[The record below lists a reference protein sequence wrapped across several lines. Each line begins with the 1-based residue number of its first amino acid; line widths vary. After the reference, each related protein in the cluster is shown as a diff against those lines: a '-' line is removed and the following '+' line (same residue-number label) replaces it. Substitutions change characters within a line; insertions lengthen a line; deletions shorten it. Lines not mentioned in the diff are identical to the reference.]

1 MVEKIGKKYRAKTYV
16 YGKQLH
22 LGMYSTK
29 KEAEQAVKDS
39 RIELLPTKWGQKLV
53 EVDNVSLWMRIK
65 VWGSKWRRK

>member
-29 KEAEQAVKDS
+29 KEAEQAVREAQID
-39 RIELLPTKWGQKLV
+39 LLPTKWGSRLV
-53 EVDNVSLWMRIK
+53 EVDKPSVWQRIK
-65 VWGSKWRRK
+65 LWRRK